1 MRIAQ
6 DQSRRAVNRR
16 KHKRRLL
23 RSRDEAALERREN
36 KTDLEVAISVEEE
49 IGGFQVTVENVG

>member
-1 MRIAQ
+1 M
-6 DQSRRAVNRR
+6 
-16 KHKRRLL
+16 